1 MPTFPKRHKQKKNKP
16 SNNEEK
22 KKKEKR
28 FRAVLSSLLDS
39 QGTIRKQENKNKKQI
54 RT

>member
-1 MPTFPKRHKQKKNKP
+1 MPTFPKRHKQKKQTIKQRR
-16 SNNEEK
+16 K